1 VTGDNLAYSFFGI
14 QVAFKNFHRDP
25 LRHNLHE
32 LIAGGGRD
40 ARQSPLEKQGF
51 WKRFTASVTE
61 AMPVFEYGDWDLIRG
76 GNAEETFNEWV
87 SEIEGSLATEP
98 EEVGAAADEAVRLG
112 SAPSYVLA
120 TMMVLVDKGSNADET
135 LGEWCDIPESQ
146 WLTRQTFAR
155 LVSVFPRLN
164 FAYVQADAV
173 YLVPGSDKDGL
184 SAEDLVSADYHH
196 LQPLT

>member
-1 VTGDNLAYSFFGI
+1 LAYSFFGI

-25 LRHNLHE
+25 LRRTLHE
-32 LIAGGGRD
+32 LIAGSGGD

-51 WKRFTASVTE
+51 WKRFSARITE

-76 GNAEETFNEWV
+76 GNAEETFNQWV

-98 EEVGAAADEAVRLG
+98 EEVGAAADEAVHLG

-120 TMMVLVDKGSNADET
+120 TMMALVDKGSNADET

-173 YLVPGSDKDGL
+173 YLVPGNDKDGL